1 MSKVLFVDDGS
12 VDVDELQEI
21 LPEVP
26 VITYRAGSLKPEFV
40 DVDTPVN
47 VIKKEPPDLDGLCA
61 PEGMCTDKALPV
73 YTPEEIREAIK
84 QTFLNNVK
92 KKWNIE
98 SQSYTY
104 ILLLDSESIDF
115 FTACVIRVVQKLAET
130 KTESGADPSGD
141 N

>member
-1 MSKVLFVDDGS
+1 MSKVLFVEDGS

-26 VITYRAGSLKPEFV
+26 VIIYRAGSLKPEFV

-47 VIKKEPPDLDGLCA
+47 VIKKEPCE

-84 QTFLNNVK
+84 QTLLNKGK

-104 ILLLDSESIDF
+104 IFLLNSESIDF
-115 FTACVIRVVQKLAET
+115 FAACVIRELGET
-130 KTESGADPSGD
+130 KTETESGADPSGD

>member
-1 MSKVLFVDDGS
+1 MSKVLFVEDGS
-12 VDVDELQEI
+12 VDVDELQKI

-26 VITYRAGSLKPEFV
+26 VIIYRAGSLKPEFV

-47 VIKKEPPDLDGLCA
+47 VIKKEPCE

-73 YTPEEIREAIK
+73 YTPEEIREAVK
-84 QTFLNNVK
+84 QTLLNNAK

-115 FTACVIRVVQKLAET
+115 FTECVIRVVQKLAET